1 MGSLKRNKMEQYF
14 DIYEFRFY
22 AKGTKFCFKV
32 YAREEKTALEILDIE
47 NECNFFKFKRLWY
60 RRYKVRCYSKKPPYE
75 IEQKQLELAIQR
87 KKKRYN
93 LIALQGGA
101 I

>member
-75 IEQKQLELAIQR
+75 IEQQQLELAIQR

>member
-1 MGSLKRNKMEQYF
+1 MEEYF

-75 IEQKQLELAIQR
+75 IEQKQLELATER
-87 KKKRYN
+87 KKKRYKI
-93 LIALQGGA
+93 IALQGGA

>member
-1 MGSLKRNKMEQYF
+1 MGEYF
-14 DIYEFRFY
+14 NIYEFRFY

-32 YAREEKTALEILDIE
+32 YPREEKTALEILEIE

-60 RRYKVRCYSKKPPYE
+60 RIYKVKCYCHKPPYE
-75 IEQKQLELAIQR
+75 IEQKQLELATER
-87 KKKRYN
+87 KKKRYKI
-93 LIALQGGA
+93 IALQGGA